1 MKFRSLFKAILR
13 APGNLLIDSASHFS
27 QRVGR
32 IIRRDASISSRFLP
46 YAPESDAWALPP
58 RARRPAGAELPVPPR
73 DLWLRY
79 GKTPEEYLAGGR
91 RDVESMRL
99 LLSEAGIDLSSCK
112 RVLDLGCGSG
122 RMLRWLDGVRAEVW
136 GSDVSAPH
144 IVWCQQNLNPPYRF
158 LTNTSCP
165 HLPFESAYFDLI
177 YAGSLFT
184 HISELVDA
192 WLLEIR
198 RLLRGGGAAYVTIH
212 DEHTL
217 RALDRKPERPLAQRL
232 RSEPEERQFWR
243 SSFGMFTLRRGLN
256 ALVFY
261 TDGFVRDSWGSVM
274 PIVSI
279 TPEAY
284 DVQSAVLMVKE
295 GPRGLAVGPGR

>member
-1 MKFRSLFKAILR
+1 MKSRSLFRAILG
-13 APGNLLIDSASHFS
+13 APGNLLIDHASHFPR
-27 QRVGR
+27 RVGR
-32 IIRRDASISSRFLP
+32 IVRRDVSISSRFLP
-46 YAPESDAWALPP
+46 YAPESDAWVVPP
-58 RARRPAGAELPVPPR
+58 RARRPADGPLPVPPR
-73 DLWLRY
+73 DLWLGY

-91 RDVESMRL
+91 RDVESMRRL
-99 LLSEAGIDLSSCK
+99 LAEAGIELSSCK

-122 RMLRWLDGVRAEVW
+122 RMLRWLDGAAAEVW
-136 GSDVSAPH
+136 GSDVSASH
-144 IVWCQQNLNPPYRF
+144 IVWCQQNLSPPYRF

-165 HLPFESAYFDLI
+165 HLPFESGYFDLI

-184 HISELVDA
+184 HISDLVDA

-198 RLLRGGGAAYVTIH
+198 RLLRAGGAAYVTIL

-217 RALDRKPERPLAQRL
+217 RALDRNPHRPLAQRL
-232 RSEPEERQFWR
+232 RNEPEARQFWR
-243 SSFGMFTLRRGLN
+243 SSFGMFTLRRGFD

-261 TDGFVRDSWGSVM
+261 TDGFVRDAWGSIM

-284 DVQSAVLMVKE
+284 DIQSAVLMVK
-295 GPRGLAVGPGR
+295 GAGS

>member
-1 MKFRSLFKAILR
+1 MKSRSLLRTIFR
-13 APGNLLIDSASHFS
+13 APGNLLIDHASHFPR
-27 QRVGR
+27 RVGR
-32 IIRRDASISSRFLP
+32 ITRRDVSISSRFLP
-46 YAPESDAWALPP
+46 YAPESDAWVLPP
-58 RARRPAGAELPVPPR
+58 RARRPPDGNLPVPPR
-73 DLWLRY
+73 NLWLRY

-91 RDVESMRL
+91 RDVESMRRL
-99 LLSEAGIDLSSCK
+99 LAEAGIELSSCK

-122 RMLRWLDGVRAEVW
+122 RMLRWLDGAGAEVW
-136 GSDVSAPH
+136 GSDVSASH
-144 IVWCQQNLNPPYRF
+144 IVWCQQNLSPPYRF

-165 HLPFESAYFDLI
+165 HLPFESGYFDLI

-198 RLLRGGGAAYVTIH
+198 RLLRAGGAAYVTIL

-217 RALDRKPERPLAQRL
+217 RALDRNPHRPLARRL
-232 RSEPEERQFWR
+232 RNEPEARQFWR
-243 SSFGMFTLRRGLN
+243 SSFGMFTLRRGFD

-261 TDGFVRDSWGSVM
+261 TDGFVRDAWGPIM

-284 DVQSAVLMVKE
+284 DIQSAVLMVKE
-295 GPRGLAVGPGR
+295 AGR